1 MRHAVKPPVY
11 DEAQGISL
19 AGKAFFLIV
28 FVLWVFAI
36 LLGLQ
41 PAKANSTYQLEVRLE
56 NEYFEDGSAYFD
68 IYLQQK
74 GSSILY
80 LGVADFNFS
89 VAVGNQ
95 RIQDIRLLFGS
106 AQLLSANGLPANAY
120 QQNLSWFEKDG
131 HYRFSIAIESPN
143 VNSEDDIFDYVA
155 AIDQRANFHRLG
167 RIQLMGISEGFEL
180 QQIQLLLEPVQN
192 ASVALVFQ
200 PSSELKLLPSELLF
214 AVAPANQGNPIRAFQ
229 LAQIGDHALISAII
243 PSDYP
248 IQNLYFEKSFD
259 QAHWQILQAPVIKK
273 GNLLEASD
281 HNIKEGRLL
290 ENGEKVYYRMVV
302 VHENGQ
308 QYISSAKSLA
318 IRNAIELNIYPNP
331 ATDVLNIHL
340 PQGELQ
346 DAIVAIYASDGRLVL
361 EQALEMDKQIQLNAF
376 ALAQGY
382 YLVRVVAGELSGQA
396 RLIVQH

>member
-19 AGKAFFLIV
+19 VGKAFFLIV
-28 FVLWVFAI
+28 FVLWVIAI
-36 LLGLQ
+36 LLGVQ
-41 PAKANSTYQLEVRLE
+41 PVKANSPYQLEVRLA

-74 GSSILY
+74 GSSIIY

-89 VAVGNQ
+89 IVDGNQ
-95 RIQDIRLLFGS
+95 KIQDIRLLYGS
-106 AQLLSANGLPANAY
+106 AQLLSTNGIPANAY
-120 QQNLSWFEKDG
+120 QQSLSWFEKDG
-131 HYRFSIAIESPN
+131 NYHFSIAIEAPN
-143 VNSEDDIFDYVA
+143 VNSEDDIYDYAA

-167 RIQLMGISEGFEL
+167 RIQLIGISEGFEL
-180 QQIQLLLEPVQN
+180 QQIQLLLEPIQN

-214 AVAPANQGNPIRAFQ
+214 VVAPANQANPIRAFQ
-229 LAQIGDHALISAII
+229 LAQIGDHALISANI

-248 IQNLYFEKSFD
+248 SQNLYFEKSFD
-259 QAHWQILQAPVIKK
+259 QEHWQILQAQVIRK

-308 QYISSAKSLA
+308 QYISAVKSLA

-331 ATDVLNIHL
+331 ASDVLNIHL

-361 EQALEMDKQIQLNAF
+361 EQALEMEKQIQLNAF

-382 YLVRVVAGELSGQA
+382 YLVRVIAGELSGQA